1 MTTPPAILENSD
13 RMPPRSRSSSL
24 SSLSSVES
32 EDENTFNARISENT
46 KMQKNQT
53 DFEVVIDSKLS
64 SAASGSAEE
73 YESFQ
78 EEKEAEGK
86 EAATKNRDEMDAEG
100 NVVDEEIVPD
110 HYYGGGKI
118 PVFKPVSTSE
128 FEAHNN

>member
-1 MTTPPAILENSD
+1 VITPPARLD

-32 EDENTFNARISENT
+32 ESGSAFNARISSNAKT
-46 KMQKNQT
+46 QKNQA

-64 SAASGSAEE
+64 SAASGSTEE

-78 EEKEAEGK
+78 EEKEAEGN
-86 EAATKNRDEMDAEG
+86 EPATGNGDEIDAEG
-100 NVVDEEIVPD
+100 GVVDDGEIVPAY
-110 HYYGGGKI
+110 YYGGGKI

-128 FEAHNN
+128 PS